1 MAVIENSL
9 PRPSSFGAVV
19 QIAVRMM
26 AREDGVR
33 ASLIAGAALELGS
46 VALGVVGPYAL
57 KVLVD
62 DLGTGSMPA
71 TIIAYVLVFIG
82 SWAGA
87 AVLANWRMVYSTR
100 IIDRITMRLVEAMTR
115 DRLPVAATARDGDSS
130 AALGVIER
138 LPYSL
143 AIVVDGLIWRTVLLC
158 VQLLITLIIVAGTI
172 PFHYAVILGIT
183 MLGYAVAAWL
193 SASSFQRRARD
204 VNAAAGQVSQLT
216 GDIFRNARRVVL
228 NGALDAEIALVG
240 AAYGERAAANRRM
253 MWALVRSSLAQYG
266 VMSVGLLTLLI
277 LSGLDALGRMMTV
290 GAFILLQTYAFRLL
304 LPVSGLGYVLSQ
316 ASTALANIKDVLAT
330 IGRMDAGLA
339 SSVSPAGPAA
349 ISLRDVDFSY
359 GPGLP
364 GLAGVTLDIRPGSF
378 TVIVGANGSGK
389 STLAQL
395 IAGLLVPATG
405 TVRVGGINLATV
417 PAAQK
422 HKFALYVPQFIGLF
436 SRTIAA
442 NALYPP
448 TRHTE
453 AELLQ
458 LLETWQFHEPGRRI
472 DLAAMVGEQGE
483 RLSGGQIQK
492 LELARV
498 AGIDVPAIILDESTS
513 ALDPTAEEN
522 VVATLRDRFAGKT
535 TVVMISHRQGVAEK
549 AEQVLFMRSGRLLRH
564 GPHAQLLRDSGAYA
578 ALWAQRPK

>member
-1 MAVIENSL
+1 MAGIGNSL
-9 PRPSSFGAVV
+9 PRQSSFDAVV
-19 QIAVRMM
+19 QVAVRMS
-26 AREDGVR
+26 AREDGNR
-33 ASLIAGAALELGS
+33 ASLAVGATLELGGI
-46 VALGVVGPYAL
+46 ALGVSGPYAL

-62 DLGTGSMPA
+62 NLAAGTAPEMIVA
-71 TIIAYVLVFIG
+71 CILVFIG

-87 AVLANWRMVYSTR
+87 AVLASWRLVYSTR

-115 DRLPVAATARDGDSS
+115 ERLPAAATARDGDSA

-143 AIVVDGLIWRTVLLC
+143 AIVVDGLIWRTVPLC
-158 VQLLITLIIVAGTI
+158 IQLLITLIIVAGTI
-172 PFHYAVILGIT
+172 PFHYAVILGVT

-277 LSGLDALGRMMTV
+277 LSGLDALDRVMTV

-330 IGRMDAGLA
+330 IGRMEAGPA
-339 SSVSPAGPAA
+339 SSAAPAGPAA

-364 GLAGVTLDIRPGSF
+364 GVAGITLDISPGSF

-395 IAGLLVPATG
+395 IAGLLAPTAG
-405 TVRVGGINLATV
+405 TVHAGGIDLAIV

-422 HKFALYVPQFIGLF
+422 HRFALYVPQFIGLF

-453 AELLQ
+453 VELLQ

-522 VVATLRDRFAGKT
+522 VIATLRERFAGKT
-535 TVVMISHRQGVAEK
+535 TLVMITHRQSVAEK
-549 AEQVLFMRSGRLLRH
+549 ADQVLFMRSGRLLRH
-564 GPHAQLLRDSGAYA
+564 GAHTQLLRDSGAYA
-578 ALWAQRPK
+578 ALWSAR